1 MPCAGRHNRL
11 YMGEP
16 QSRVGRD
23 RKLERTTVPAAGGGA
38 LQVLRKVASSY
49 LFRRLIKALV
59 TIFVMAT
66 LTFFLIRLMP
76 GGPVEAYISN
86 LVTQYNVSHESAE
99 QQAASLFSL
108 DLEAP
113 VYQQYL
119 EYLANLVRGDLGES
133 LVSRGVPVSQIV
145 LTYLPWTLFSVGTA
159 LIISFTVGVLLGMV
173 MAYKRESTLDHVLT
187 NLGSILSA
195 IPDYITG
202 ILILVWVGVQWELI
216 DVTAMRGT
224 LSPGIQPGFNL
235 TFIGDALYH
244 AALPITTYVLGTIG
258 LWMLTMRG
266 STESTL
272 GEDYV
277 TVAKARGLKERRIAT
292 AYVGR
297 NAALPPFTQL
307 TISIALVFGGALII
321 EWLFVYEGLGYV
333 LYNSIQQRD
342 YPVMQGVFLIITTM
356 VIVANLLADLF
367 YSRLD
372 PRIRVGGRE

>member
-1 MPCAGRHNRL
+1 M
-11 YMGEP
+11 
-16 QSRVGRD
+16 
-23 RKLERTTVPAAGGGA
+23 LEA
-38 LQVLRKVASSY
+38 LRKVASSY

-76 GGPVEAYISN
+76 GGPVEAYITN
-86 LVTQYNVSHESAE
+86 LVTQYNVSHQSAE

-108 DLEAP
+108 DLDAP
-113 VYQQYL
+113 IYQQYL
-119 EYLANLVRGDLGES
+119 EYLGNLLRGDLGES
-133 LVSRGVPVSQIV
+133 LVSRGVPVSEIV
-145 LTYLPWTLFSVGTA
+145 LSYLPWTLFSVGTA
-159 LIISFTVGVLLGMV
+159 LIISFTVGILLGML
-173 MAYKRESTLDHVLT
+173 MAYRRESKLDHVLT
-187 NLGSILSA
+187 NLGSIVSS
-195 IPDYITG
+195 IPDYIMG

-216 DVTAMRGT
+216 DVTAMRGS
-224 LSPGIQPGFNL
+224 LSPGVQPGFNL
-235 TFIGDALYH
+235 AFIGDALYH

-258 LWMLTMRG
+258 LWMLTMKG

-307 TISIALVFGGALII
+307 TISIALVFGGSLII

-342 YPVMQGVFLIITTM
+342 YPVMQGVFLVITTM
-356 VIVANLLADLF
+356 VILANLLADML

-372 PRIRVGGRE
+372 PRIRIGGED

>member
-1 MPCAGRHNRL
+1 
-11 YMGEP
+11 
-16 QSRVGRD
+16 
-23 RKLERTTVPAAGGGA
+23 
-38 LQVLRKVASSY
+38 
-49 LFRRLIKALV
+49 
-59 TIFVMAT
+59 
-66 LTFFLIRLMP
+66 
-76 GGPVEAYISN
+76 
-86 LVTQYNVSHESAE
+86 
-99 QQAASLFSL
+99 
-108 DLEAP
+108 
-113 VYQQYL
+113 
-119 EYLANLVRGDLGES
+119 LANLVRGDLGES

>member
-1 MPCAGRHNRL
+1 
-11 YMGEP
+11 
-16 QSRVGRD
+16 
-23 RKLERTTVPAAGGGA
+23 
-38 LQVLRKVASSY
+38 
-49 LFRRLIKALV
+49 LIKALV
-59 TIFVMAT
+59 TIFVMAS

-76 GGPVEAYISN
+76 GGPVEAYITN
-86 LVTQYNVSHESAE
+86 LVTQYNVSHQSAE

-113 VYQQYL
+113 IYQQYL
-119 EYLANLVRGDLGES
+119 EYLGNLVRGDLGES
-133 LVSRGVPVSQIV
+133 LVSRGVPVSEIV
-145 LTYLPWTLFSVGTA
+145 LSYLPWTLFSVGTA
-159 LIISFTVGVLLGMV
+159 LIISFTVGVLLGMI
-173 MAYKRESTLDHVLT
+173 MAYRRESKLDHVLT
-187 NLGSILSA
+187 NLGSMVSS
-195 IPDYITG
+195 IPDYIMG
-202 ILILVWVGVQWELI
+202 ILIVVWIGVQWELVDI
-216 DVTAMRGT
+216 TAMRGS
-224 LSPGIQPGFNL
+224 LSPGVQPGFNL
-235 TFIGDALYH
+235 AFIADALYH
-244 AALPITTYVLGTIG
+244 ASLPITTYVLGTIG

-307 TISIALVFGGALII
+307 SISIALVFGGSLII

-356 VIVANLLADLF
+356 VIVANLLADLL

-372 PRIRVGGRE
+372 PRIRVGGKE

>member
-1 MPCAGRHNRL
+1 MA
-11 YMGEP
+11 
-16 QSRVGRD
+16 
-23 RKLERTTVPAAGGGA
+23 RTSVPATGSGA
-38 LQVLRKVASSY
+38 LEVLRKVASSY

-59 TIFVMAT
+59 TIFVMAS

-76 GGPVEAYISN
+76 GGPVEAYIAN
-86 LVTQYNVSHESAE
+86 LVTQYNVSHQSAV
-99 QQAASLFSL
+99 QQAGSLFSL
-108 DLEAP
+108 DLEVP

-119 EYLANLVRGDLGES
+119 EYLGNLVRGDLGES
-133 LVSRGVPVSQIV
+133 LVSRGVPVSEIV
-145 LTYLPWTLFSVGTA
+145 LSYLPWTLFSIGSA
-159 LIISFTVGVLLGMV
+159 LIISFSVGVLLGMI
-173 MAYKRESTLDHVLT
+173 MAYKRESMLDHVLT
-187 NLGSILSA
+187 NLGSIVSS
-195 IPDYITG
+195 IPEFLMG
-202 ILILVWVGVQWELI
+202 ILLIVWLGVQWELVDI
-216 DVTAMRGT
+216 TAMRGS
-224 LSPGIQPGFNL
+224 LSPGIQPGLNL
-235 TFIGDALYH
+235 TFVGDALYH
-244 AALPITTYVLGTIG
+244 ASLPIVTYILGTIG
-258 LWMLTMRG
+258 VWMLTMRG

-307 TISIALVFGGALII
+307 SISIALVFGGSLII

-356 VIVANLLADLF
+356 VIVANLLADLL

-372 PRIRVGGRE
+372 PRIRVAGRD

>member
-1 MPCAGRHNRL
+1 MARA
-11 YMGEP
+11 
-16 QSRVGRD
+16 S
-23 RKLERTTVPAAGGGA
+23 VPSTGGGGA
-38 LQVLRKVASSY
+38 LGVLRKVASSY

-59 TIFVMAT
+59 TIFVMAS

-86 LVTQYNVSHESAE
+86 LVSQYNVSHESAE

-108 DLEAP
+108 DLDAP

-145 LTYLPWTLFSVGTA
+145 LSYLPWTLFSVGTA

-173 MAYKRESTLDHVLT
+173 MAYKRESKLDHVLT

-195 IPDYITG
+195 IPDFITG

-216 DVTAMRGT
+216 DITAMRGT

-244 AALPITTYVLGTIG
+244 ASLPITTYLLWTIG
-258 LWMLTMRG
+258 VWMLTMRG

-307 TISIALVFGGALII
+307 SISIALVFGGSLII

-342 YPVMQGVFLIITTM
+342 YPVMQGVFLMITTM
-356 VIVANLLADLF
+356 VIVANLLADLL

>member
-1 MPCAGRHNRL
+1 MYGPRL
-11 YMGEP
+11 L
-16 QSRVGRD
+16 VGKD
-23 RKLERTTVPAAGGGA
+23 QELARTSVPATGSGA
-38 LQVLRKVASSY
+38 LEVLRKVASSY

-59 TIFVMAT
+59 TIFVMAS

-76 GGPVEAYISN
+76 GGPVEAYIAN
-86 LVTQYNVSHESAE
+86 LVSQYNVSQQAAT

-108 DLEAP
+108 DLDAP

-119 EYLANLVRGDLGES
+119 EYLGNLVRGDLGES
-133 LVSRGVPVSQIV
+133 LVTRGVPVSEIV
-145 LTYLPWTLFSVGTA
+145 LSYLPWTLFSVGTA
-159 LIISFTVGVLLGMV
+159 LIISFSVGILLGMI
-173 MAYKRESTLDHVLT
+173 MAYKRESKLDHILT
-187 NLGSILSA
+187 NLGSMVSS
-195 IPDYITG
+195 IPDYLMG
-202 ILILVWVGVQWELI
+202 ILIVVWIGVQWELVDI
-216 DVTAMRGT
+216 TAMRGS

-244 AALPITTYVLGTIG
+244 ASLPILAYVLGTIG
-258 LWMLTMRG
+258 VWMLTMRG

-307 TISIALVFGGALII
+307 SISIALVFGGSLLI

-342 YPVMQGVFLIITTM
+342 YPVMQGVFLMITTM
-356 VIVANLLADLF
+356 VILANLLADLL

-372 PRIRVGGRE
+372 PRIRVGGRD